1 MCVLQVGEALFYFSL
16 GQTLLQIGAA
26 SLIQIEGSVV
36 TNGASYYKLGQPEL
50 QNRAA
55 ITNWDK
61 MYYKLGHNTLLEV
74 KYDIFR
80 NEDQRTWQK
89 HPN

>member
-1 MCVLQVGEALFYFSL
+1 MYYKLGHACVKNWGSSVLLQTGEAS
-16 GQTLLQIGAA
+16 LLQIKV
-26 SLIQIEGSVV
+26 SVV
-36 TNGASYYKLGQPEL
+36 ANWGSNYKLGQPLL

-61 MYYKLGHNTLLEV
+61 MYYKLAHSTSLDV

-80 NEDQRTWQK
+80 NED
-89 HPN
+89 

>member
-1 MCVLQVGEALFYFSL
+1 MYYKLGHACVKNWGSFVSLQIGVAS
-16 GQTLLQIGAA
+16 LLQIKVSAVA
-26 SLIQIEGSVV
+26 NWDS
-36 TNGASYYKLGQPEL
+36 NYKLGQPLL